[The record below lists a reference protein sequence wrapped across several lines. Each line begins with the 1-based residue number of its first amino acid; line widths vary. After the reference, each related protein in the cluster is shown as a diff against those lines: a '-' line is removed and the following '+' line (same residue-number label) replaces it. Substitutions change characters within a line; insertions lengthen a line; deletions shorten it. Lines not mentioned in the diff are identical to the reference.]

1 MKSKIFKVYL
11 LGIFSL
17 FAISSNAQSTIVKRN
32 GDKVTGNIESLNNGI
47 ITLTKN
53 GTTMT
58 IKVNDV
64 STIMFDD
71 ATSSPSDN
79 GQKVVSLNPN
89 EKTIASGSSIV
100 RYLVAERTITKAPTI
115 SNLTR
120 ERGTVVVT
128 FSIDRYGLVHNA
140 EPTANGSNTTSQYLF
155 TKAKQAAESMQ
166 FNADKTAP
174 IEEKG
179 YVIIP
184 F

>member
-1 MKSKIFKVYL
+1 MKRKICTVFLV
-11 LGIFSL
+11 GIISL
-17 FAISSNAQSTIVKRN
+17 FATIINGQSTVVKRN

-53 GTTMT
+53 GATMT
-58 IKVNDV
+58 IKVSDV
-64 STIMFDD
+64 YTIMFDD
-71 ATSSPSDN
+71 AGTQPTDN

-89 EKTIASGSSIV
+89 EKTIAAGSSIV
-100 RYLVAERTITKAPTI
+100 RYLVNERTITKAPNI

-128 FSIDRYGLVHNA
+128 LTIDRYGLVHNA
-140 EPTANGSNTTSQYLF
+140 QPIANGSNTTSQYLF
-155 TKAKQAAESMQ
+155 TKAKQAAESIQ

>member
-1 MKSKIFKVYL
+1 MKSKIRTSIL
-11 LGIFSL
+11 IGIISL
-17 FAISSNAQSTIVKRN
+17 FATISYAQSTVVKRN
-32 GDKVTGNIESLNNGI
+32 GDKVTGTIESMNNGI

-53 GTTMT
+53 GATIT
-58 IKVNDV
+58 IKVSDV

-71 ATSSPSDN
+71 AGSQPTDN

-89 EKTIASGSSIV
+89 EKTIAAGSSIV
-100 RYLVAERTITKAPTI
+100 RYLVNERTITKAPTI

-128 FSIDRYGLVHNA
+128 LTIDRYGLVHNA
-140 EPTANGSNTTSQYLF
+140 EPTANGSNTTSQYIF